1 MIARQSFFNT
11 VTIGLAFL
19 IGALNTIY
27 FYPTYLG
34 SELQGLVVALLA
46 ISNLIQPIISFG
58 VQHSLIK
65 FFSSCKNKIE
75 KDSLFLFSMIF
86 PIIVFFGFVIPSS
99 LLFREEIIEMISAK
113 NKIMGKYI
121 FMILAISF
129 STAYFEVFY
138 SWSRVNMKTIF
149 GNFLKEFYPRA
160 LVFSLLIIYAFNFID
175 FDLFVLLLIG
185 GYYFRLLLM
194 LVYSLNIYRPSL
206 TFTLPNNFKKVFRY
220 SLIIFLSGSAASLIL
235 DIDKSMISNYLTI
248 ENVAY
253 YSVAIFIAA
262 VIEIPGRA
270 MFQIVNPIVAK
281 LINEN
286 HNKRLISLLKKTS
299 NNLLL
304 VSGLFFLIIILN
316 LNDFYVWSNLHE
328 YKSAIEVVYIVSL
341 AKLFSISLGCLNNI
355 ITNSKYYVYVFWF
368 SIISAFLAV
377 FLNYYLIP
385 LNGIIGAALATLIVV
400 VLINLGKLI
409 LIQIKYKANPY
420 NFKTILSVLLIGIV
434 YFLIITLKPETFIDN
449 ISDPNPIYNIS
460 FRSFLIAGIYVL
472 LAYFFGLTKDFQE
485 AVLRFRQKR
494 IDR

>member
-11 VTIGLAFL
+11 ITIGLAFL

-27 FYPTYLG
+27 FYPNYLG

-46 ISNLIQPIISFG
+46 ISNIIQPIVSFG

-113 NKIMGKYI
+113 NKIMGKYL

-138 SWSRVNMKTIF
+138 SWSRVNMKTVF

-160 LVFSLLIIYAFNFID
+160 LIFCLLIIYAFNIID
-175 FDLFVLLLIG
+175 FDVFVVLLIG
-185 GYYFRLLLM
+185 GYYLRLLLIIT
-194 LVYSLNIYRPSL
+194 YSLSIYKPSL
-206 TFTLPNNFKKVFRY
+206 KFRLPSNFKKIFRY

-286 HNKRLISLLKKTS
+286 DNKKLIILLKKSS

-304 VSGLFFLIIILN
+304 VSGLFFLIITLN
-316 LNDFYVWSNLHE
+316 LNDFYEWSNLNE

-341 AKLFSISLGCLNNI
+341 AKLFSVSLGCLNNI
-355 ITNSKYYVYVFWF
+355 ITNSKHYVYVFWF
-368 SIISAFLAV
+368 SIMSAFFAV
-377 FLNYYLIP
+377 ILNFYLIP
-385 LNGIIGAALATLIVV
+385 LNGVIGAALATLIVI
-400 VLINLGKLI
+400 VLINLCKLI

-420 NFKTILSVLLIGIV
+420 NSKTLLSILLISLV
-434 YFLIITLKPETFIDN
+434 YFIMVSMRPEVFFDNNFELNKIFI
-449 ISDPNPIYNIS
+449 IS
-460 FRSFLIAGIYVL
+460 FRSLVIVLIYVL
-472 LAYFFGLTKDFQE
+472 ISYFFGLTKDFQE
-485 AVLRFRQKR
+485 AISKLKR
-494 IDR
+494 RR

>member
-11 VTIGLAFL
+11 ITIGLAFI

-46 ISNLIQPIISFG
+46 ISNLIQPVISFG

-86 PIIVFFGFVIPSS
+86 PIIIFLLIILPLS
-99 LLFREEIIEMISAK
+99 LLFREEIVEIISAE
-113 NKIMGKYI
+113 NKIMGKYL

-160 LVFSLLIIYAFNFID
+160 LIFSLLIFYAFKFLD
-175 FDLFVLLLIG
+175 FDLFVILLIG

-194 LVYSLNIYRPSL
+194 VLYSLSIYKPSL
-206 TFTLPNNFKKVFRY
+206 SFTLPSNFKTIFRY

-281 LINEN
+281 LINKN
-286 HNKRLISLLKKTS
+286 DNKRLIVLLKKSS

-304 VSGLFFLIIILN
+304 VSGLFFLLIILN
-316 LNDFYVWSNLHE
+316 LDDFYNWSNLNE

-341 AKLFSISLGCLNNI
+341 AKLFSVSLGCLNNI

-377 FLNYYLIP
+377 ILNYYLIP
-385 LNGIIGAALATLIVV
+385 LNGILGAAVATLIVI
-400 VLINLGKLI
+400 LSINLGKLI
-409 LIQIKYKANPY
+409 LIQIKYKASPY
-420 NFKTILSVLLIGIV
+420 NSKTILSVLLIGIIYV
-434 YFLIITLKPETFIDN
+434 SIINLKDLMIFDNIVDYSPIYKITL
-449 ISDPNPIYNIS
+449 
-460 FRSFLIAGIYVL
+460 RSLLITIVYVFLSYL
-472 LAYFFGLTKDFQE
+472 FGLTKDFQE
-485 AVLRFRQKR
+485 AILQFRKKT
-494 IDR
+494 

>member
-11 VTIGLAFL
+11 ITIGLAFL

-27 FYPTYLG
+27 FYPNYLG
-34 SELQGLVVALLA
+34 SELQGLVVAVLA
-46 ISNLIQPIISFG
+46 ISNIIQPIVSFG

-113 NKIMGKYI
+113 NKIMGKYL

-138 SWSRVNMKTIF
+138 SWSRVNMKTVF

-160 LVFSLLIIYAFNFID
+160 LIFCLLIIYAFNIID
-175 FDLFVLLLIG
+175 FNVFIVLLIG
-185 GYYFRLLLM
+185 GYYLRLLLIIT
-194 LVYSLNIYRPSL
+194 YSLSIYKPSL
-206 TFTLPNNFKKVFRY
+206 KFRLPSNFKKIFRY

-286 HNKRLISLLKKTS
+286 DNKKLIILLKKSS

-316 LNDFYVWSNLHE
+316 LNDFYEWSNLNE

-341 AKLFSISLGCLNNI
+341 AKLFSVSLGCLNNI
-355 ITNSKYYVYVFWF
+355 ITNSKHYVYVFWF
-368 SIISAFLAV
+368 SIMSAFFAV
-377 FLNYYLIP
+377 ILNFYLIP
-385 LNGIIGAALATLIVV
+385 LNGVIGAALATLIVI
-400 VLINLGKLI
+400 VLINLCKLI

-420 NFKTILSVLLIGIV
+420 NSKTLLSILLISLV
-434 YFLIITLKPETFIDN
+434 YFIMVSMRPEVFFDNNFELNKIFI
-449 ISDPNPIYNIS
+449 IS
-460 FRSFLIAGIYVL
+460 FRSLVIVLIYVL
-472 LAYFFGLTKDFQE
+472 ISYFFGLTKDFQE
-485 AVLRFRQKR
+485 AISQLRRR
-494 IDR
+494 R